1 MTLNEIAYNIK
12 NIVEGGRHGEDSS
25 ISIRQIKHMV
35 HYHRARLITKWTEG
49 GRYVAD
55 TFLSNKSYA
64 IGTSSS
70 YMGEFTISRYLNFPG
85 NKGLFNIQIYD
96 RDGIPNRS
104 IDAVNIPFYR
114 QEEIEY
120 YKHSRF
126 FLSGQIYAVIHESTT
141 TSLGNRVYLFQDG
154 EPLTGG
160 GRAYVTMLE
169 AEPTAT
175 TTDYP
180 MPEELI
186 PELVR
191 SILSIEFGVML
202 KVGEDLTNNS
212 MDDKFSTKKA
222 PEAAT
227 PKTKQKAK
235 TTK

>member
-25 ISIRQIKHMV
+25 ISIRQIRHMV
-35 HYHRARLITKWTEG
+35 NYHRARLITKWTEG

-64 IGTSSS
+64 ISQGSTTL
-70 YMGEFTISRYLNFPG
+70 GEFTIGKFLNFPG

-96 RDGIPNRS
+96 RDGIPNKS
-104 IDAVNIPFYR
+104 VQAVNIPFYR

-120 YKHSRF
+120 YKNSKF
-126 FLSGQIYAVIHESTT
+126 FPSGKIYAVIHEFTGTT
-141 TSLGNRVYLFQDG
+141 MGTRVHLFQDD
-154 EPLTGG
+154 EPLSGG
-160 GRAYVTMLE
+160 GKAWVTFLE
-169 AEPTAT
+169 AEPASSTNE
-175 TTDYP
+175 YP

-186 PELVR
+186 PELIR

>member
-25 ISIRQIKHMV
+25 ISIRQIRHMV
-35 HYHRARLITKWTEG
+35 NYHRARLITKWTEG

-55 TFLSNKSYA
+55 SFLTNRSYTIQESSN
-64 IGTSSS
+64 
-70 YMGEFTISRYLNFPG
+70 YMGEFTITRYLNFPG

-96 RDGIPNRS
+96 RDEIPNKS
-104 IDAVNIPFYR
+104 IHAVNIPFYR

-126 FLSGQIYAVIHESTT
+126 FSSGQIYAVIHEFST
-141 TSLGNRVYLFQDG
+141 SDLGTRVHLFQDG

-160 GRAYVTMLE
+160 GKAYVTMLE
-169 AEPTAT
+169 AEPTNT
-175 TTDYP
+175 IVDYP